1 MTWQAPRR
9 LPWLLL
15 ISAIAFIVD
24 RRTKL
29 WVAHHIGFGQD
40 VPIIPRV
47 LSLSHWDN
55 DGAAFSMF
63 ADSSS
68 PHTVRVALI
77 AFTLV
82 AVLVVFVVLIRLG
95 SRITPTTVAL
105 ALILGG
111 AIGNVHDRIA
121 YGSVVDFIAVYIY
134 HYHWPDF
141 NVADSCIVIGAC
153 LLFLDSLRPHKKP
166 APTDPSPVDESPAQS

>member
-15 ISAIAFIVD
+15 ISVLVFVAD
-24 RRTKL
+24 RLTKL
-29 WVAHHIGFGQD
+29 WVAHHIGFGED
-40 VPIIPRV
+40 VPLIPRV
-47 LSLSHWDN
+47 LSLSHWNN

-63 ADSSS
+63 ADSAS
-68 PHTVRVALI
+68 PHAVRVGLI
-77 AFTLV
+77 AFTIV
-82 AVLVVFVVLIRLG
+82 AALVVLIVLIRIG
-95 SRITPTTVAL
+95 SRITLTTVAL

-141 NVADSCIVIGAC
+141 NIADSCIVIGAC

-166 APTDPSPVDESPAQS
+166 APPDELPAQS